1 MGVPTVPVYWEGQPA
16 RLQVPYPAVGRSVGP
31 EIAMVT
37 LSERVVFVTVAVPPE
52 VGVKVIV
59 PNPETEAG
67 VALTPVTVQL

>member
-1 MGVPTVPVYWEGQPA
+1 VQLPK
-16 RLQVPYPAVGRSVGP
+16 PAVGRSVGP
-31 EIAMVT
+31 EIATVT
-37 LSERVVFVTVAVPPE
+37 LTESVVFVIVAVPAV